1 MLTSSSEI
9 FDSPL
14 PTPHAALDEL
24 QTAREAILDYQSQ
37 VETRFKVAEGEVV
50 KAQALTQAA
59 REQLLQQQTECGQW
73 KNNCAGVEAKNA
85 ALQGELQ
92 KLQGQLDAQKKHNK
106 NLNAELLEVY
116 RDLRAE
122 DLPTLI
128 LRVGMNL
135 VGAENGLFVGAAG
148 DNTLAA
154 VGMDDLPEPISQA
167 LYRFTREASE
177 KEEPVICNDSKALP
191 DGSALVNLA
200 ALPVSVKND
209 LRGVILVA
217 NKRDGAFDD
226 DDTELLLAIG
236 RHAGIALENQ
246 RLHCALGDAFISTVA
261 VLADAVEAKDPYT
274 RGHCEGVSDLAARVA
289 ERMNWD
295 KAELDQIRYAALL
308 HDVGKLGVP
317 DSILMKPS
325 GLLPEEYRL
334 IQTHVTIGRDLV
346 LRVPSM
352 EFIAPIVYH
361 HHEHWDGGGYPEGLS
376 GENIPLGSRIVGAV
390 DALDAMITK
399 RPYREPMTLQ
409 AATEELQHCAGRQFD
424 PHVVA
429 RLVEI
434 LEERAP
440 LAFTQ

>member
-1 MLTSSSEI
+1 MQAQSECARLKETCALTESQRQEI
-9 FDSPL
+9 
-14 PTPHAALDEL
+14 E
-24 QTAREAILDYQSQ
+24 TARQEIQSAHEQEKARRAAVEAAH
-37 VETRFKVAEGEVV
+37 EEAKAAH
-50 KAQALTQAA
+50 AQAAAARDEEQSAHEKTKTQA
-59 REQLLQQQTECGQW
+59 EKL
-73 KNNCAGVEAKNA
+73 EACLA
-85 ALQGELQ
+85 
-92 KLQGQLDAQKKHNK
+92 DQKKHNK
-106 NLNAELLEVY
+106 NLHAELLEVY

-135 VGAENGLFVGAAG
+135 VGAENGLFVGESG
-148 DNTLAA
+148 ETTLAS
-154 VGMDDLPEPISQA
+154 VGLDDLPEPITQA
-167 LYRFTREASE
+167 LYQFTRQAAQT
-177 KEEPVICNDSKALP
+177 EEPVICNDSNDLP

-209 LRGVILVA
+209 LKGVILVA

-236 RHAGIALENQ
+236 RHAGIAMENQ

-317 DSILMKPS
+317 DSILLKPS
-325 GLLPEEYRL
+325 GLSPEEFQL
-334 IQTHVTIGRDLV
+334 IQTHVTIGRDLI
-346 LRVPSM
+346 LRVPAM
-352 EFIAPIVYH
+352 EYIAPIVYH

-376 GENIPLGSRIVGAV
+376 GENIPLGARIVGVV
-390 DALDAMITK
+390 DALDAMTTK
-399 RPYREPMTLQ
+399 RPYREPMTLL
-409 AATEELQHCAGRQFD
+409 AATLELQHCAGKQFD
-424 PHVVA
+424 PGVVA
-429 RLVEI
+429 SIVQV

-440 LAFTQ
+440 LAFSR